1 MGTLLAFPI
10 IFILLVLQTTLFSQ
24 VTLLHGTVDL
34 VLLWVAA
41 WSLQKQVTS
50 AWFWTILAAI
60 AVAYISAI
68 PWYVPVIVYPF
79 ITIIAK
85 WINKR
90 VWQSPLLMMFLV
102 TIISS
107 IVSNGLSYVAL
118 ALTGVAIP
126 LKTGLVQVMIPSVLI
141 NLLLALPV
149 FAIAR
154 DTAQWVYPL
163 EVVE

>member
-1 MGTLLAFPI
+1 MSTLLAFPI

-24 VTLLHGTVDL
+24 VTLLHGCVDL

-50 AWFWTILAAI
+50 TWVWTIFAAV

-68 PWYVPVIVYPF
+68 PWFVPLISYPLA
-79 ITIIAK
+79 TIIAK
-85 WINKR
+85 WVNKR
-90 VWQSPLLMMFLV
+90 IWQSPLLMMFFV
-102 TIISS
+102 TMITSV
-107 IVSNGLSYVAL
+107 VSNGLSYL
-118 ALTGVAIP
+118 ALTVNGVSIP
-126 LKTGLVQVMIPSVLI
+126 LMTGLVQVMIPSVFI

-149 FAIAR
+149 YAIAR
-154 DTAQWVYPL
+154 DTAQWVHPL

>member
-60 AVAYISAI
+60 AVAYITAI

>member
-24 VTLLHGTVDL
+24 VTLLHGCVDL

-50 AWFWTILAAI
+50 TWFWTILAAI
-60 AVAYISAI
+60 SVAYITAV
-68 PWYVPVIVYPF
+68 PWYVPVICYPLV
-79 ITIIAK
+79 TIIAK
-85 WINKR
+85 WVNKR

-102 TIISS
+102 TMVCS
-107 IVSNGLSYVAL
+107 IVSNGLSFVAL
-118 ALTGVAIP
+118 ALSGVSIP

-163 EVVE
+163 EVSE

>member
-34 VLLWVAA
+34 LLLWVAA

-50 AWFWTILAAI
+50 AWFWTILAAV

-107 IVSNGLSYVAL
+107 IISNGLSYVAL
-118 ALTGVAIP
+118 GLTGVAIP

>member
-10 IFILLVLQTTLFSQ
+10 IFILLMLQTTVFSQ
-24 VTLLHGTVDL
+24 VTLLHGSVDL
-34 VLLWVAA
+34 VLLWLAA

-50 AWFWTILAAI
+50 AWLWTILGAV
-60 AVAYISAI
+60 AVAYITAL
-68 PWYVPVIVYPF
+68 PWYVPVICYPLV
-79 ITIIAK
+79 TLIAK
-85 WINKR
+85 WVNKR

-102 TIISS
+102 TMVSS
-107 IVSNGLSYVAL
+107 IISNGLSYVAL
-118 ALTGVAIP
+118 AVSGVSIP

-141 NLLLALPV
+141 NLLLALPMY
-149 FAIAR
+149 AIAR

>member
-10 IFILLVLQTTLFSQ
+10 LFILLVLQSTLFSQ
-24 VTLLHGTVDL
+24 VTLLHGSTDL
-34 VLLWVAA
+34 VLLWLVA

-60 AVAYISAI
+60 SVAFISAI
-68 PWYVPVIVYPF
+68 PWYVPLISYPF
-79 ITIIAK
+79 ITIVAK
-85 WINKR
+85 WVNKR

-102 TIISS
+102 TMVSS
-107 IVSNGLSYVAL
+107 IVSNGLSYIAL
-118 ALTGVAIP
+118 AVNGVSIP
-126 LKTGLVQVMIPSVLI
+126 LNTGLVQVMIPSVLI

>member
-1 MGTLLAFPI
+1 MGTLLAIPI
-10 IFILLVLQTTLFSQ
+10 IFILLMLQTTFFSQ
-24 VTLLHGTVDL
+24 VTLLHGSVDL

-68 PWYVPVIVYPF
+68 PWYVPVISYLLV
-79 ITIIAK
+79 TIIAK
-85 WINKR
+85 WVNKR

-102 TIISS
+102 TMVSS
-107 IVSNGLSYVAL
+107 IINNGLSYIAL
-118 ALTGVAIP
+118 AFSGVSIP
-126 LKTGLVQVMIPSVLI
+126 LATGLVQVIIPSVLI

>member
-24 VTLLHGTVDL
+24 VTLLHGSVDL

-50 AWFWTILAAI
+50 AWFWTILAAV

-79 ITIIAK
+79 ITLIAK

-107 IVSNGLSYVAL
+107 ILSNGLSYGAL
-118 ALTGVAIP
+118 AISGVAIP

>member
-50 AWFWTILAAI
+50 AWFWTFLAAI

-68 PWYVPVIVYPF
+68 PWYVPLISYPLATLF
-79 ITIIAK
+79 AK

-90 VWQSPLLMMFLV
+90 VWQSPLLMMFVV
-102 TIISS
+102 TIVSS

-118 ALTGVAIP
+118 AVNGVTIP
-126 LKTGLVQVMIPSVLI
+126 LNTGLVQVMIPSVLI

-154 DTAQWVYPL
+154 DTSQWVYPL

>member
-10 IFILLVLQTTLFSQ
+10 IFILMVLQTTLFSQ
-24 VTLLHGTVDL
+24 VTLLHGCVDL
-34 VLLWVAA
+34 VLLWLAA

-50 AWFWTILAAI
+50 TWVWTFFAAI
-60 AVAYISAI
+60 SVAFITAV
-68 PWYVPVIVYPF
+68 PWYVPVISYLFVTLF
-79 ITIIAK
+79 AK
-85 WINKR
+85 WVNKR

-102 TIISS
+102 TIVSS
-107 IVSNGLSYVAL
+107 IVSNGLSYIAL
-118 ALTGVAIP
+118 AVSGVSIP

>member
-24 VTLLHGTVDL
+24 VTLLHGSVDL

-68 PWYVPVIVYPF
+68 PWYVPVICYPF
-79 ITIIAK
+79 ITIIEK

-118 ALTGVAIP
+118 ALSGVAIP

>member
-10 IFILLVLQTTLFSQ
+10 IFILLLLQTTLFSQ
-24 VTLLHGTVDL
+24 VTLLHGSVDL

-60 AVAYISAI
+60 SVAYITAI
-68 PWYVPVIVYPF
+68 PWYVPVICYPLV
-79 ITIIAK
+79 TIIAK
-85 WINKR
+85 WVNKR
-90 VWQSPLLMMFLV
+90 IWQSPLLMMFLV
-102 TIISS
+102 TMVGS
-107 IVSNGLSYVAL
+107 IVSNGLSYMAL
-118 ALTGVAIP
+118 SLNGVSIP
-126 LKTGLVQVMIPSVLI
+126 LKTGLVQVMIPSILI
-141 NLLLALPV
+141 NLLMALPV

-163 EVVE
+163 EVLE